1 MAEFSAIPIQ
11 RQASEPAAPRRMPA
25 SGGRAAL
32 TASAFCLGIAFA
44 AGILAVVYHREAG
57 FAGLALLV
65 GITVV
70 GVGVLAAIAMR
81 RPGST
86 ARDRRARTLASAFEG
101 FGDPLVVT
109 RSDGTIVFANL
120 SYRELCGGKTARLLQ
135 PELAIRPDSEMASRL
150 YRLARTATEGGNAT
164 ADIRTTE
171 GDTAH
176 WRRVTVES
184 ISRGRAEQRLTLWRF
199 RPLADVTQGDLND
212 RGADIVP
219 LVREVPAAAPVAEA
233 APQPIRESAFADLF
247 AGAPAPMAMLEA
259 DGRIDIANE
268 AFARFVKAEG
278 PAGLKGRLIGDLIVN
293 DDRSEVL
300 RLIRSAFDSHA
311 SHAEVRFDGGGAGQ
325 IHAMAVKGDDG
336 ETAVAVHIVDLTNLK
351 SIESQ
356 LFQSRKMAA
365 VDQLAGGIAH
375 DFNNTLTAIQGFADM
390 LLLRHK
396 AGDPSFA
403 DLMQIK
409 NATTRAARMVGL
421 LLAFSRQQTL
431 TPKVCPVTD
440 RLADI
445 SEMLKRLLTERIKLR
460 HEFGRDLWNV
470 RVDQAQFDNMI
481 INLCVNARDAMPD
494 GGALTIRTRNVSE
507 ADVRGQANAILTPA
521 DYVLIE
527 VADTG
532 TGIAPEILDKI
543 FEPYFTTKEQGRGT
557 GLGLAGVYGFVKQSG
572 GFVFPE
578 SEVGKGTTFK
588 IYLPRHVA
596 APEAPEVVAE
606 PEAKKPAAAGRDLT
620 GIGTILLVE
629 DDDAVRGLTARALEM
644 RGYEVLKANGG
655 EEALEILTS
664 VNKHIHLMVSD
675 VVMPGMDGPEVA
687 KAARAMRKD
696 LKVIFMSGY
705 AEDSFR
711 KQAEMDEEVHF
722 LPKPFQLNDLAAKVK
737 DVMSS
742 GSI

>member
-1 MAEFSAIPIQ
+1 MAEISAIRTQ
-11 RQASEPAAPRRMPA
+11 HTPADSVPPRREAA
-25 SGGRAAL
+25 SGGRMAL
-32 TASAFCLGIAFA
+32 TLSAFCLGIAFA
-44 AGILAVVYHREAG
+44 AGILAVIYHREAG

-65 GITVV
+65 GITIV
-70 GVGVLAAIAMR
+70 GVGVLAAVAMR
-81 RPGST
+81 RPGSS
-86 ARDRRARTLASAFEG
+86 ARDRRARMLATSFEG

-109 RSDGTIVFANL
+109 KADGTVVFANL
-120 SYRELCGGKTARLLQ
+120 SYRELCGGTSVRLLP
-135 PELAIRPDSEMASRL
+135 PELAIRPDAEMASRL
-150 YRLARTATEGGNAT
+150 YRLARTASEGGNAT

-171 GDTAH
+171 GDVAH
-176 WRRVTVES
+176 WRRVTIES
-184 ISRGRAEQRLTLWRF
+184 IVRGRADQRLTLWRF
-199 RPLADVTQGDLND
+199 RPLADVTQGDLGD
-212 RGADIVP
+212 RSAEIVP
-219 LVREVPAAAPVAEA
+219 LVRELPAPVPDSA
-233 APQPIRESAFADLF
+233 ALPDSAFADLF
-247 AGAPAPMAMLEA
+247 AGAPAPMALLTV
-259 DGRIDIANE
+259 DGRIDMANE
-268 AFARFVKAEG
+268 AFARFVQATDSKGLHGRLVTDLVVKDDRAEALRVVRAAVDAAEG
-278 PAGLKGRLIGDLIVN
+278 
-293 DDRSEVL
+293 ST
-300 RLIRSAFDSHA
+300 
-311 SHAEVRFDGGGAGQ
+311 HAEVRFDGGGAGH
-325 IHAMAVKGDDG
+325 IHAMPVKGANGD
-336 ETAVAVHIVDLTNLK
+336 TAVAVHVIDLTNLK
-351 SIESQ
+351 SIEGQ
-356 LFQSRKMAA
+356 LFQSQKMAA

-431 TPKVCPVTD
+431 TPKVSPVTD

-494 GGALTIRTRNVSE
+494 GGSLTIRTRNVTE
-507 ADVRGQANAILTPA
+507 ADVRGQAHSILTPA

-532 TGIAPEILDKI
+532 TGIAPDILDKI

-578 SEVGKGTTFK
+578 SELGRGTTFR
-588 IYLPRHVA
+588 IYLPRHIP
-596 APEAPEVVAE
+596 APEAPELVVE
-606 PEAKKPAAAGRDLT
+606 EVKKPNANRDLT

-655 EEALEILTS
+655 DEALEILTS

-722 LPKPFQLNDLAAKVK
+722 LAKPFQLNDLAAKVK
-737 DVMSS
+737 DVMSA